1 MITDNEPPP
10 GLKIDL
16 SLTFPKDEKPRG
28 EPFDYAA
35 FLERTRRYHRL
46 THQASGTVK
55 YARGLD
61 SKREEFA

>member
-1 MITDNEPPP
+1 MITDNEPVVP
-10 GLKIDL
+10 LVIDL
-16 SLTFPKDEKPRG
+16 ALTHPKEERPRG

-55 YARGLD
+55 YARGLE
-61 SKREEFA
+61 SKQEDFA